1 MASLRSEI
9 GRLFIDFRWKGVRCR
24 EWTGKTDTSANRAA
38 MRRLVKQIEGEI
50 AGGTFDYLRFFPEG
64 GKRELFSSPTPRA
77 EIPSV
82 AEHAR
87 SWIDHR
93 RPWLAGGTEYD
104 YRRIIESHLITRLGE
119 RLVSELTVEDIQEF
133 IATIK
138 EGPGTRGRKLSNR
151 RANMILT
158 VVRLVLDPVVKH
170 GWLEENPARQVENL
184 KEEKSQIDP
193 FSFQEVRQLLS
204 KGFRTAEEQRYF
216 TVAFFSGLRPSEEIG
231 LQWDALDWVSEPPL
245 IGVQR
250 GVTRHGGTSRP
261 KTSGSYREVVMVP
274 IVERALRDQ
283 RASSELRSIW
293 VFPNE
298 RGGHLNLT
306 NLRER
311 TWKPALRRAGI
322 RARPLYQTRHT
333 FATLALASGE
343 DIGWVAKMLGHANT
357 EMVIRHYHKFIPNL
371 TRRDSS
377 ALARRIE
384 ELGWH

>member
-1 MASLRSEI
+1 
-9 GRLFIDFRWKGVRCR
+9 
-24 EWTGKTDTSANRAA
+24 
-38 MRRLVKQIEGEI
+38 
-50 AGGTFDYLRFFPEG
+50 
-64 GKRELFSSPTPRA
+64 
-77 EIPSV
+77 
-82 AEHAR
+82 
-87 SWIDHR
+87 
-93 RPWLAGGTEYD
+93 
-104 YRRIIESHLITRLGE
+104 
-119 RLVSELTVEDIQEF
+119 
-133 IATIK
+133 
-138 EGPGTRGRKLSNR
+138 
-151 RANMILT
+151 
-158 VVRLVLDPVVKH
+158 
-170 GWLEENPARQVENL
+170 
-184 KEEKSQIDP
+184 
-193 FSFQEVRQLLS
+193 
-204 KGFRTAEEQRYF
+204 
-216 TVAFFSGLRPSEEIG
+216 
-231 LQWDALDWVSEPPL
+231 
-245 IGVQR
+245 
-250 GVTRHGGTSRP
+250 
-261 KTSGSYREVVMVP
+261 MVP